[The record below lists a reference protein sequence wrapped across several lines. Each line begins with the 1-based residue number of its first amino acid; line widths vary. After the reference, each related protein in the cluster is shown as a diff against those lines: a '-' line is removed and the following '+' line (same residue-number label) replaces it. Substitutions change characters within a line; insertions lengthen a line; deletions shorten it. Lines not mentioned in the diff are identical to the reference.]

1 MIFIIKRNMKRNI
14 KFENAR
20 LTTILIILTISSL
33 VYAGI
38 MLGVYNN
45 KAEALNTQ
53 IMEVINAKDSVITEQ
68 ATTIRML
75 SDSLSRE

>member
-1 MIFIIKRNMKRNI
+1 MKRNI